1 MTRYGTPQP
10 TAVFDPCIVY
20 ISETTTTSSTSS
32 STLAVHSSSS
42 VSVSSTTSS
51 VLTHSSMLQ
60 SSSGLS
66 SVHPTSSAH
75 YYSTVLSSISE
86 MSSTVL
92 SGISETSS
100 TVLSSISETSSTVLS
115 GISESS
121 STVLSSTS
129 SNVVGMDTVKSSSV
143 PVTHVASSLSPTQ
156 SNGEVTTST
165 FTAVAVDHMTV
176 EATSTRGAVV
186 MTSQQDTIIGPSSTR
201 VSSSVSRAS
210 SSVNVGVM
218 PTPTPSYSSK
228 AISSSLPAGAGSSDV
243 TTRSVRKQPT
253 TTSTEIPFPGI
264 TEANTVRAF
273 SGYISCI
280 HSIIEAVCCISCYN
294 VSSTL

>member
-1 MTRYGTPQP
+1 MTRYVTPPP

-60 SSSGLS
+60 SSSRLS

-75 YYSTVLSSISE
+75 YYSTVLSGISE
-86 MSSTVL
+86 SSSSVL
-92 SGISETSS
+92 SGISET
-100 TVLSSISETSSTVLS
+100 
-115 GISESS
+115 S

-143 PVTHVASSLSPTQ
+143 PVTHVTSSLSPTQ
-156 SNGEVTTST
+156 SNSEVTTST

-186 MTSQQDTIIGPSSTR
+186 MTSQQDTMIGPSSTR
-201 VSSSVSRAS
+201 VSRAS

-228 AISSSLPAGAGSSDV
+228 VISSNLPTGTGSSDG
-243 TTRSVRKQPT
+243 SVSKKPT

-273 SGYISCI
+273 SEYISCI

-294 VSSTL
+294 VSSAL